1 MGETVQYIAFFILSV
16 ITLGSALGVVSTNNL
31 FHGALYLLATLF
43 GVAGFF
49 VLLVAPFLAAIQVLV
64 YMGAIGILIIF
75 SIMLTRS
82 MMHVEHPFNAQNAG
96 SFITAI
102 ALFIFLTLVLT
113 PLVDELGVEGLED
126 MNISFADEDNPPDV
140 EYETVEAIGQVISD
154 RNGFVV
160 PFELAS
166 LLLTGA
172 MIGAIVVSRED
183 EA

>member
-1 MGETVQYIAFFILSV
+1 MGETVQYLAFFVFSI
-16 ITLGSALGVVSTNNL
+16 ITLGAGLGVVSTNNL
-31 FHGALYLLATLF
+31 FHAALYLLASLF
-43 GVAGFF
+43 GVAGLF

-82 MMHVEHPFNAQNAG
+82 MMQIEHPFNAQSIAAG
-96 SFITAI
+96 FTAL
-102 ALFIFLTLVLT
+102 ALFIFLTLTLT
-113 PLVDELGVEGLED
+113 PAVDELGVLEE
-126 MNISFADEDNPPDV
+126 MNIDFADEDNPAPV
-140 EYETVEAIGQVISD
+140 EYETVEAMGQMIAD
-154 RNGFVV
+154 RDGFVL